1 MVQNGPLRGRSLR
14 QMEKHLLPLP
24 LPSAPKL
31 APRRS
36 RDIIFAGGGGGG
48 EKRRCGCGGVV
59 AVLVAVLVAAY
70 RLPALIGSYRARALA
85 LQSLLIDTL
94 GRVVM

>member
-1 MVQNGPLRGRSLR
+1 MVQNGALRGRSLR

-24 LPSAPKL
+24 SAPLL

-48 EKRRCGCGGVV
+48 EKRRCGGGGGGSR
-59 AVLVAVLVAAY
+59 AGGCLSAT
-70 RLPALIGSYRARALA
+70 GSYRLLSRTGPRAA
-85 LQSLLIDTL
+85 EPTNRYA
-94 GRVVM
+94 G

>member
-1 MVQNGPLRGRSLR
+1 MGHSAEDPFDRWRSISFLF
-14 QMEKHLLPLP
+14 LSPLP
-24 LPSAPKL
+24 
-31 APRRS
+31 RS
-36 RDIIFAGGGGGG
+36 WHPAEAVISYSRAEVGGG